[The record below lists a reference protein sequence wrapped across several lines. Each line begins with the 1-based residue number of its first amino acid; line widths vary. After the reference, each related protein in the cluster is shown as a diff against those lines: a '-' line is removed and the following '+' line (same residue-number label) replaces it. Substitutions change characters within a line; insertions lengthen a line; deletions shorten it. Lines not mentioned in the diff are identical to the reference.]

1 MYKVVLTG
9 GIIHFSAHRRK
20 EREAKVLTL
29 EKGLPDASELFKH
42 SPTIVNRAVLEKAC
56 TTLDLALTDVAES
69 KMQWSRTNSMPR
81 GINHIPRSH
90 VNSCCCQTHP
100 PIKLKTRTHHG
111 TSNPL
116 KIFKEFKLQLSRLY
130 KSSLS
135 CGSRPD

>member
-9 GIIHFSAHRRK
+9 GIIHFSARRRK

-42 SPTIVNRAVLEKAC
+42 NPTAINRAVLEKAC
-56 TTLDLALTDVAES
+56 TTLDLALTDESES
-69 KMQWSRTNSMPR
+69 KMQWSRKNPMPR
-81 GINHIPRSH
+81 EINQISRSH

-100 PIKLKTRTHHG
+100 PVKLKTRIHHG

-116 KIFKEFKLQLSRLY
+116 KMFEEFKLQLSRLY

-135 CGSRPD
+135 C